1 MSLRRLKRGTI
12 IISYYFSD
20 NMDDI
25 LSLGETLQAR
35 MYLWSR
41 QQLGMINDAIIII
54 FIRFIKIFI
63 SFIIEVFLS

>member
-1 MSLRRLKRGTI
+1 
-12 IISYYFSD
+12 
-20 NMDDI
+20 MDDI

-63 SFIIEVFLS
+63 SFIIEVFLSDNMVYHHHHHH